1 MPNKIL
7 MYRVSKLVPATVEPN
22 KTLMIFIINKSSSSR
37 QSRIGIREI
46 STDWRSDRLRCRF
59 FVRRPRFTPSDSWR
73 SECQFQP
80 LLETSQVQLLQSS
93 HSKSVFYHVVSLF
106 KSSRFSFLH
115 FSKTIW
121 TLRTLRPRNAMSS

>member
-46 STDWRSDRLRCRF
+46 SIDWRSDRLRCRF
-59 FVRRPRFTPSDSWR
+59 LVRRPRFAPSDSWR
-73 SECQFQP
+73 PECQFQP

-93 HSKSVFYHVVSLF
+93 YSKSVFYHVVSLF
-106 KSSRFSFLH
+106 NSSISMLAFFKDYLDSSRFTS
-115 FSKTIW
+115 
-121 TLRTLRPRNAMSS
+121 

>member
-59 FVRRPRFTPSDSWR
+59 FVRRPRFTPSDSWC

-93 HSKSVFYHVVSLF
+93 YSKSVFYHVVSLF
-106 KSSRFSFLH
+106 TSSQFSCSHL
-115 FSKTIW
+115 SKIIW
-121 TLRTLRPRNAMSS
+121 ILRALRPRNAASS